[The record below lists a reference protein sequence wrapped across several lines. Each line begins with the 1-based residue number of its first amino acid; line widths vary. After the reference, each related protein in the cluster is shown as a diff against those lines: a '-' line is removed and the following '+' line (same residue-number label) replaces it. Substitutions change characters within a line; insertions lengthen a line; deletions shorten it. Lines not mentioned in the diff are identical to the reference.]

1 MAFEIERKFLVN
13 QQEWSKQICDESFK
27 IVQGYLHIDS
37 NKVVRI
43 RHQGEEAFI
52 TVKSKLE
59 GIKRLEFEYPIPLA
73 DAQDILEKLV
83 DQKIEKTRHILI
95 FDNKKWEI
103 DVFEGKLSGL
113 ILAEIELDFED
124 EEVSLPPWL
133 AKEVS
138 HDERYYNANLI
149 DISSI
154 DEL

>member
-59 GIKRLEFEYPIPLA
+59 GIKRLEFEYTIPLT
-73 DAQDILEKLV
+73 DAQEILEKLV
-83 DQKIEKTRHILI
+83 EQKIEKTRYILM

-103 DVFEGKLSGL
+103 DVFPDLYPL
-113 ILAEIELDFED
+113 
-124 EEVSLPPWL
+124 
-133 AKEVS
+133 
-138 HDERYYNANLI
+138 NLVRF
-149 DISSI
+149 
-154 DEL
+154 